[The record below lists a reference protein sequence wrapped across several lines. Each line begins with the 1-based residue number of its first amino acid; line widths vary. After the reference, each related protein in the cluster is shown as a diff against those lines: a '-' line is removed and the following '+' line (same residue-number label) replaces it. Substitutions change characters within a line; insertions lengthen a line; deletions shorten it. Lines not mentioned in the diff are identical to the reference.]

1 MGAYVVFVRK
11 SGTSYGAQVMA
22 ADDLVRAWLPDDQH
36 ALWDEALSVTTDLGD
51 LLKVTNDLIEVA
63 TNRPTRAPGS

>member
-22 ADDLVRAWLPDDQH
+22 ADDLVRAWLPESQH
-36 ALWDEALSVTTDLGD
+36 TLWDEALNATTDLGD
-51 LLKVTNDLIEVA
+51 LLEVANALIEVA
-63 TNRPTRAPGS
+63 SNRPTPAPGS